1 MASPSEGS
9 ARARRVLV
17 TGIGG
22 FTGRYVAAELEQA
35 GYEVV
40 GLTHAGGDAGGG
52 VHALDLC
59 DRDAVLSLI
68 PGLGLDAVVHL
79 AAISFVAHGD
89 ADAIYRV
96 NVVGTRNLLEALGR
110 ADSPPRAVVL
120 ASSANIYGN
129 ADVEPIDEDT
139 PPAPA
144 NDYAVS
150 KLAMEYMARLWADRL
165 PITVVRPFNYTGVGQ
180 ARKFLIPKIVG
191 HYRDGERTIELGN
204 TDVVRDFMDVRD
216 VARLY
221 RQVVDAAPAGQVFNF
236 CSGRGHS
243 LQEVIGMMAQIAGYP
258 ISVRVNPEFV
268 RANEVKRL
276 VGSSARIKNAVGV
289 FDPIPL
295 AHTLEWMYRSS

>member
-1 MASPSEGS
+1 MASRSDGGL
-9 ARARRVLV
+9 RTRRVLV

-52 VHALDLC
+52 VHAVDLC
-59 DRDAVLSLI
+59 DREAVLSLV
-68 PGLGLDAVVHL
+68 PTLELDAVVHL

-96 NVVGTRNLLEALGR
+96 NVVGTRNLLEALDKAR
-110 ADSPPRAVVL
+110 AVPRAVVL

-129 ADVEPIDEDT
+129 ADVEPIGEDT

-150 KLAMEYMARLWADRL
+150 KLAMEYMASLWTDRL

-191 HYRDGERTIELGN
+191 HYRDGERIIELGN
-204 TDVVRDFMDVRD
+204 TDVVRDFLDVRD

-221 RQVVDAAPAGQVFNF
+221 RHVVDAAPAGRIFNF
-236 CSGRGHS
+236 CSGHGHS
-243 LQEVIGMMAQIAGYP
+243 LEEVIETMARIAGYR
-258 ISVRVNPEFV
+258 ISVRINPDFV

-276 VGSSARIKNAVGV
+276 VGSAASIRDAVGS

-295 AHTLEWMYRSS
+295 SDTLEWMYRAP